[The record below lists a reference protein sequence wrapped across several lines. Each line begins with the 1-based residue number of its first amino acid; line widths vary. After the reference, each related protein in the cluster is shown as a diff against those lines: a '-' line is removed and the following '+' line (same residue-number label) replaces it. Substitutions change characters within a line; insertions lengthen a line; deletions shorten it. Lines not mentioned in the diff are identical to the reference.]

1 MNNTAVATGKRVVVF
16 AGSGS
21 LASSTA
27 RHLAAAGATVLLSGR
42 SQEKTE
48 KVAEQIRADG
58 GNIETAAVD
67 PTDPDQVRAYL
78 SKVAADGPVD
88 FAFNGIGL
96 PGPATGYGIPYDDL
110 DPKVMTDAVA
120 LVLGSQFLTAREAA
134 RVMQNQGSGSIAT
147 IASTNGRSGRPHTGG
162 IGVIAGALEALARS
176 LASEYGPHG
185 IPSQPPTR
193 HPSGQPADLPRER
206 LQPPDP
212 PGRGRRHPRLARLR
226 PLHRHRRPGHRGQRR
241 RKRPRRK
248 ERGILTYTWAR
259 RAQHALVPAQQNL
272 LDHSDAELFGNQVG
286 SLSAGLDQ
294 VENRLSDLLGPLGLR
309 SVAGFQARRGI
320 VAGSYRSEE
329 LRGRDEPI
337 HRGDNDALALA

>member
-1 MNNTAVATGKRVVVF
+1 MNNYAVATGKRVVVF

-58 GNIETAAVD
+58 ASIETATVD
-67 PTDPDQVRAYL
+67 PTDPDQVHEYM

-134 RVMQNQGSGSIAT
+134 RVMRSQGSGSIAT

-185 IPSQPPTR
+185 IRVNHLRATR
-193 HPSGQPADLPRER
+193 
-206 LQPPDP
+206 
-212 PGRGRRHPRLARLR
+212 
-226 PLHRHRRPGHRGQRR
+226 
-241 RKRPRRK
+241 
-248 ERGILTYTWAR
+248 
-259 RAQHALVPAQQNL
+259 V
-272 LDHSDAELFGNQVG
+272 GNQ
-286 SLSAGLDQ
+286 Q
-294 VENRLSDLLGPLGLR
+294 VYPENAYNRPIHPDEVAATLVWLASDLSTG
-309 SVAGFQARRGI
+309 VAGQIIEVSG
-320 VAGSYRSEE
+320 GEN
-329 LRGRDEPI
+329 G
-337 HRGDNDALALA
+337 LAERNATP